1 MTNIV
6 EGPAFRPDPL
16 HLLIGQ
22 EDLTVASLD
31 EAIGFI
37 RSLRHDR
44 LGRFAE
50 MLLTQLESARL
61 PQQKSDAWVAFA
73 TWTQACQLRNDAH
86 HWSRAA

>member
-6 EGPAFRPDPL
+6 EGPAFRPEPL

-50 MLLTQLESARL
+50 MLVTQLEAARQ